1 VTRSAELVELDDRLI
16 ANAEKIRFFPFVPV
30 GGEGSYLIDA
40 DGRRILDFT
49 AGWAVTNTGYAD
61 PIIRER
67 VEKRLSRG
75 SYAGVVS
82 AVVEPAVEL
91 AARLVELAP
100 VRGRPKVWFGQ
111 SGSDAN
117 EALARLVRRAT
128 GRPRIVSFVGAYHGS
143 NDGSAA
149 LSGHSAQAR
158 WATAAPG
165 ARLPYPDAYRPELA
179 PQPEANEAAILGRLE
194 ELLATSCPA
203 AETAALLVEPIQS
216 DGGILAP
223 SASFLRGLEA
233 ICRRS
238 GILLAIDEVKVGM
251 GRSGGWFAHQAAGL
265 RPDFVVLGKALGG
278 GLPLSAVIGPAEILD
293 VEPAIALFTT
303 AGNPLSCAAALGVI
317 ESIESRG
324 LMANTERVGAIH
336 GPADARRAPPAHRR
350 RPRARPRPRR
360 RARPRPRIE
369 GARGSGDREG
379 LLPGGGAG
387 PRGVLRRDALERPRD
402 HAAHVPDGVRSA
414 GRSPHPRSGPR
425 RRGRRPGAGCRSRR
439 VRGLVASYRTE
450 ESHT

>member
-1 VTRSAELVELDDRLI
+1 VDRSGELVELDGRLI

-40 DGRRILDFT
+40 DSRRILDFT
-49 AGWAVTNTGYAD
+49 AGWAVTNTGYGD
-61 PIIRER
+61 PSIRDR
-67 VEKRLSRG
+67 IEKQLSRG

-91 AARLVELAP
+91 AGRLVELAP
-100 VRGRPKVWFGQ
+100 IRGRPKVWFGQ

-128 GRPRIVSFVGAYHGS
+128 ARPRIISFVGAYHGS
-143 NDGSAA
+143 TDGSAA

-165 ARLPYPDAYRPELA
+165 TRLPYPDAYRPELA
-179 PQPEANEAAILGRLE
+179 PEPEANEAAILGRLE
-194 ELLATSCPA
+194 EVLATTCPA

-223 SASFLRGLEA
+223 SASFLRGLET
-233 ICRRS
+233 ISRRA

-251 GRSGGWFAHQAAGL
+251 GRSGGWFAHQAAGVT
-265 RPDFVVLGKALGG
+265 PDFVVLGKALGG
-278 GLPLSAVIGPAEILD
+278 GLPLSAVVGPAEILD

-324 LMANTERVGAIH
+324 LMANAERVGGILAAGLRTLAERHPLI
-336 GPADARRAPPAHRR
+336 GDV
-350 RPRARPRPRR
+350 
-360 RARPRPRIE
+360 
-369 GARGSGDREG
+369 RG
-379 LLPGGGAG
+379 
-387 PRGVLRRDALERPRD
+387 
-402 HAAHVPDGVRSA
+402 
-414 GRSPHPRSGPR
+414 
-425 RRGRRPGAGCRSRR
+425 
-439 VRGLVASYRTE
+439 RGLVLGVELVRDRASKEAADRETAKVCFRAAELGLAVFYVGMRSNVLEITPPLCLTE
-450 ESHT
+450 SEAQEGVEILDRALTEVAAGRVPDAAVAAYAGW